1 MLRKLCAFGGLMFV
15 LSLLY
20 LGCASTALP
29 PTDVKKDASKE
40 DKKDGDEKDFAEI
53 IKDCKPITG
62 MLTIYHNSK
71 DGKAYLELK
80 PEQLDKIL
88 LCSVTRESGDG
99 TFMDAAAME
108 DNFPFFFRQVNK
120 RIQLIH
126 KNILVRADRDKPVF
140 RAVEKG
146 ISDSLISSSVILSKP
161 HSTTGAVLVSLNDL
175 FLFDRYNLAHHLSET
190 TKADF
195 SFDRDNSFFSTLKT
209 FPANTDIEIT
219 MHFRCTKDVSAPT
232 IPDARSF
239 FIRYYYSISTLPNDN
254 YIPRLADDRVGH
266 FITMYQDY
274 SSMKPETPF
283 VRYINRWNLEK
294 ADPNAPL
301 SPPKKPIVF
310 WLEKT
315 IPVEYREPLK
325 KGVLLWNKAF
335 EQAGFKDAVVV
346 YQQPEDADWD
356 PADVRYNTIRWLIR
370 PGAGYAVGPSHED
383 PFTGQLYAA
392 DIRISADMA
401 RFNYNEFE
409 EVINPIGNQS
419 KNYCNYANGLA
430 YQASFASS
438 LLQAR
443 GFLEGKEKE
452 AEQFVADY
460 LTDLTTHE
468 VGHTLGLRHNFKAS
482 SMLSA
487 EQLHNKT
494 LTTEKGLIA
503 SVMDYNPANIAV
515 DQTKQGEFWQSTVGP
530 YDCWAIE
537 YAYKPL
543 NVHPVRSDNPGDNQ
557 TSPNSIS
564 PTMNSSNRARTP
576 ADELAQ
582 LKAIAARC
590 AQPELAYGTDE
601 DCHYNSPSGIDP
613 TCNVWDLGN
622 DQLKYI
628 TQRIELAQEL
638 WGKIELKFS
647 KPGEGYQKMRRVFGQ
662 GIHEYSLATG
672 LASRFIGGIYHRRD
686 HIADP
691 NGRVPFEPVSA
702 QKQQQALDFIINNIF
717 SLSEK
722 SLPNSAILNKLAP
735 ERMPGAGNAPTLDVQ
750 FANTILAIQQSAL
763 NYMYEPTVL
772 RRLNNM
778 ALKYKK
784 DEPRF
789 GLAELFIGL
798 REGIWSEAAK
808 SENINQ
814 CRRNLQRAHMERL
827 IAIYLSDSRSY
838 PSDAIALARQD
849 LIVIKNN
856 CTIAAVNP
864 DIDAITQAHLEDIK
878 ARITTALEWKVSK
891 PF

>member
-1 MLRKLCAFGGLMFV
+1 MLRKLCAFGGSLFV

-20 LGCASTALP
+20 AGCASTALP
-29 PTDVKKDASKE
+29 PTDAKNDAAKE
-40 DKKDGDEKDFAEI
+40 DKKNGDEKDFAEI
-53 IKDCKPITG
+53 IKECKPITG
-62 MLTIYHNSK
+62 MLTIYHNPK

-80 PEQLDKIL
+80 PEQMDKIM

-99 TFMDAAAME
+99 TFLDAAAME

-126 KNILVRADRDKPVF
+126 KNVLVRADRDKPAF

-146 ISDSLISSSVILSKP
+146 VSDSLISSSIVLSKP

-175 FLFDRYNLAHHLSET
+175 FLFDRYNLAQHLNEA
-190 TKADF
+190 TKSDF
-195 SFDRDNSFFSTLKT
+195 SFDRDNSFFSTLKS

-219 MHFRCTKDVSAPT
+219 MHFRSNKGFYSAT
-232 IPDARSF
+232 IPDKSL
-239 FIRYYYSISTLPNDN
+239 FIRYYYSILALPQDN

-294 ADPNAPL
+294 SDPTAAL
-301 SPPKKPIVF
+301 SAPKKPIVF

-315 IPVEYREPLK
+315 IPIEYREPIK

-346 YQQPEDADWD
+346 NQQPDDADWD
-356 PADVRYNTIRWLIR
+356 PADARYNTIRWLIR
-370 PGAGYAVGPSHED
+370 PGSGYAVGPSHED

-401 RFNYNEFE
+401 RVNYAEFE
-409 EVINPIGNQS
+409 EVINPLGIN
-419 KNYCNYANGLA
+419 NAYCNYANGLA
-430 YQASFASS
+430 YQAAFASS
-438 LLQAR
+438 MLTAR
-443 GFLEGKEKE
+443 AFLDGKEKE

-460 LTDLTTHE
+460 LTDLAVHE

-482 SMLSA
+482 NMLSA
-487 EQLHNKT
+487 EQLHDKA
-494 LTTEKGLIA
+494 LTSEKGLIA
-503 SVMDYNPANIAV
+503 SVMDYNPANISV
-515 DQTKQGEFWQSTVGP
+515 DPAKQGEFWSSTVGP

-543 NVHPVRSDNPGDNQ
+543 GAKAP
-557 TSPNSIS
+557 
-564 PTMNSSNRARTP
+564 
-576 ADELAQ
+576 DEELTQ

-601 DCHYNSPSGIDP
+601 DCHGNSPTGIDP
-613 TCNVWDLGN
+613 TCTLWDLGN
-622 DQLKYI
+622 DQLEYVN
-628 TQRIELAQEL
+628 QRLKLAQEL
-638 WGKIELKFS
+638 WGKIEFKFS
-647 KPGEGYQKMRRVFGQ
+647 KPGEGYQKMRRVFNQ
-662 GIHEYSLATG
+662 GIKEYAIGTTLA
-672 LASRFIGGIYHRRD
+672 ARFIGGIYHRRD
-686 HIADP
+686 HIGDTD
-691 NGRVPFEPVSA
+691 GRVPFEPVASA
-702 QKQQQALDFIINNIF
+702 KQQQALDFIVNNIF

-722 SLPNSAILNKLAP
+722 SLPDSEVLNKLAP
-735 ERMPGAGNAPTLDVQ
+735 ERMPGADSGPTLDVQ
-750 FANTILAIQQSAL
+750 IYNTILSIQQSAL

-778 ALKYKK
+778 ALKYKEG
-784 DEPRF
+784 EPRF
-789 GLAELFIGL
+789 GLEELFHGV
-798 REGIWSEAAK
+798 RDGIWTEATKA
-808 SENINQ
+808 ENINPF
-814 CRRNLQRAHMERL
+814 RRNLQRAHMEK
-827 IAIYLSDSRSY
+827 IISIYLSDSRSY

-849 LIVIKNN
+849 MLTIKNHIN
-856 CTIAAVNP
+856 TINLEQL
-864 DIDAITQAHLEDIK
+864 DTLTRAHLDDIK
-878 ARITTALEWKVSK
+878 ERITTALEWKVSK